1 MTVCI
6 TFANHKGGVA
16 KTASTVIAAQVLAR
30 AGKRVLVIDCD
41 SQGNASEALCPKG
54 SSPIELPS
62 IDICLADP
70 EKTPYC
76 AVQSWCDNVLLIPAS
91 ISMERPFPTAV
102 TDVEKLPV
110 IYRIPLDAIQRIRA
124 KIESLDGVDLIL
136 IDTPPSLG
144 LTTQAALHA
153 ADMIVLPCTPAKHAI
168 FGLPDVVSVAATVS
182 DAPHKVLITL
192 ADNRTRADSLGRKHL
207 LAKFDVIGEVPK
219 FSRISDNISSRRY
232 PMGRVDPKYAAEIEA
247 LFMRIYD
254 TAAALKKKGR

>member
-1 MTVCI
+1 MAAPGRIVTV
-6 TFANHKGGVA
+6 AQQKGGSG
-16 KTASTVIAAQVLAR
+16 KTTLAAGLAIAARGRGLSVAL
-30 AGKRVLVIDCD
+30 IDTD
-41 SQGNASEALCPKG
+41 PQGSLGRWFMTRRERLGEGAIEFTT
-54 SSPIELPS
+54 SSAWGVSYE
-62 IDICLADP
+62 C
-70 EKTPYC
+70 
-76 AVQSWCDNVLLIPAS
+76 
-91 ISMERPFPTAV
+91 
-102 TDVEKLPV
+102 EKL
-110 IYRIPLDAIQRIRA
+110 RRQA
-124 KIESLDGVDLIL
+124 DLIL

-232 PMGRVDPKYAAEIEA
+232 PMGRVDPEYAAEIEA

>member
-1 MTVCI
+1 MTLCI

-16 KTASTVIAAQVLAR
+16 KTASTVIAAQVLAKT
-30 AGKRVLVIDCD
+30 GKRVLVIDCD

-62 IDICLADP
+62 IDLCLADP

-102 TDVEKLPV
+102 SDVEKLPV
-110 IYRIPLDAIQRIRA
+110 IYRISLDAIQRIRT
-124 KIESLDGVDLIL
+124 KIESLDAVDVIL

-182 DAPHKVLITL
+182 QAPHKVLITL
-192 ADNRTRADSLGRKHL
+192 ADNRTRADGLGRKHL
-207 LAKFDVIGEVPK
+207 LAKFDVIGELPK
-219 FSRISDNISSRRY
+219 VSRIAENIASRRY
-232 PMGRVDPKYAAEIEA
+232 PLGRIDAERIEEVET
-247 LFMRIYD
+247 LFMLIYD
-254 TAAALKKKGR
+254 TAIALKKKGR